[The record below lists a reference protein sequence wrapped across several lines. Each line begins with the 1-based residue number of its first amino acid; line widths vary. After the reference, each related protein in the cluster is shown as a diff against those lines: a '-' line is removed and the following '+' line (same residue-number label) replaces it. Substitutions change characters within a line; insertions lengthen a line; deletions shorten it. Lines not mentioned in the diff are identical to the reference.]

1 MADRTPRGRTRR
13 PRNANA
19 AAPLN
24 TRRIIRT
31 NTRII
36 TVSRGQSR
44 RARNAQ
50 LRRTEQQEP
59 TERARQAAARQLG
72 QRLGII
78 LEQTQDQYEPEQR
91 HQAPQPLLGS
101 FVDLEDRDEW
111 VDENPIADHAEYFRL
126 QRHAAKREEAARK
139 WAALDKEVV
148 SAYLLYRD
156 ISQNWTSW
164 KPDFSEK
171 PKGCTCTLAD
181 ISHRKV
187 DLVDL
192 FERVRGGSIKFCK
205 CTPDV
210 VRLIQE
216 GFFACSADKPR
227 TAFSIRLVQYHH
239 HLWQASA
246 VATSAFIK
254 SLTSFLDS
262 CNRQPLLIRGSKHK
276 RRELRVPFSH
286 CIDLY
291 LRILT
296 NSKKLFEDGLRL
308 SPIDKWANKCPR
320 CFGPIQNEVKQ
331 NPAEPDV
338 NLNMDGNFQQRHYC
352 HASKDCPRNDQYPA
366 LFLPPSKIASDIE
379 QLTATEDA
387 ATGINAADDTR
398 NGTTWDKCDDNGLFA
413 STCRHDVPL
422 MLINIYKTGEKL
434 YYPISILRNFLADF
448 PNHKV
453 GVLYDIGCHLEAH
466 ITKRNLLSDRISDLR
481 FGTSVFHSYVHEWS
495 CQVKYNPRF
504 NDWWGLTDGEGSN
517 DFGRSC
523 PLWFLISV
531 SQLAC
536 TDSLQSRH
544 AQSTTPISSPQA
556 RPQLHK
562 SILRRAMDPEQSY
575 HLNVNQTREKQR
587 QELGKLLCLQDKHDQ
602 AWQANATT
610 VEQGIARAAEC
621 RDIADRLSR
630 HRITIGP
637 HALIDNLD
645 RNQSELLW
653 KAWYSKID
661 VRQKY
666 LALAEEK
673 QPLLQ
678 ACRPGEH
685 TTLGISWF
693 FSISFGKFC
702 CRGITDVYLAT
713 VGTRANQRL
722 ILSVRDRGKELH
734 AAIDSYTRYVL
745 AFIAACPTRHAP
757 PTMSY
762 DELLRLQPDDPFWND
777 GLFTNGNEPWAIDI
791 NTQRGIRFLAS
802 LKRSREEH
810 RRIGWE
816 ARRAMRWAIVQRNQL
831 LKTLR
836 LIDGLQVLEGGV
848 LQVVEGTIIPPDLE
862 PLLSHEYL
870 SPLGSLVEKMKAGK
884 MVVHEKLIEITK
896 LLIEWD
902 AKIVGVFEETPPQ
915 TGDDLLLPEWQEQIA
930 QIMQTMQDN
939 TFSNIPG
946 DLHFQVVYPT
956 GFDPD
961 EERNDNDDNE
971 DDSDQGEDQSIEA
984 IDPPPAPQPHTNDN
998 SESESDEDEDEDDD
1012 YIEIAENIMLQAM
1025 QHLILNNLAAGTS
1038 PRANPLST

>member
-192 FERVRGGSIKFCK
+192 F
-205 CTPDV
+205 
-210 VRLIQE
+210 
-216 GFFACSADKPR
+216 
-227 TAFSIRLVQYHH
+227 
-239 HLWQASA
+239 
-246 VATSAFIK
+246 
-254 SLTSFLDS
+254 
-262 CNRQPLLIRGSKHK
+262 GSKHK

-387 ATGINAADDTR
+387 ATGINPPCSEMHKAADDTR

-504 NDWWGLTDGEGSN
+504 NDWWGLTDGEGLERFWSFMSPLVSN
-517 DFGRSC
+517 LRVSTRLHRLTSIQARAEYYTDQLTASTGEWLAKKLVDCTEINRSASSI
-523 PLWFLISV
+523 LN
-531 SQLAC
+531 QLHNLAN
-536 TDSLQSRH
+536 R
-544 AQSTTPISSPQA
+544 TTPSHNYTNQFFEE
-556 RPQLHK
+556 QW
-562 SILRRAMDPEQSY
+562 ILEQSY

-685 TTLGISWF
+685 TTLGISWNPGEPAPNPV
-693 FSISFGKFC
+693 S
-702 CRGITDVYLAT
+702 
-713 VGTRANQRL
+713 
-722 ILSVRDRGKELH
+722 
-734 AAIDSYTRYVL
+734 
-745 AFIAACPTRHAP
+745 ACPTRHAP

>member
-192 FERVRGGSIKFCK
+192 F
-205 CTPDV
+205 DV

-387 ATGINAADDTR
+387 ATGINPPCSEMHKAADDTR

-504 NDWWGLTDGEGSN
+504 NDWWGLTDGEGLERFWSFMSPLVSN
-517 DFGRSC
+517 LR
-523 PLWFLISV
+523 V
-531 SQLAC
+531 STRLHRL
-536 TDSLQSRH
+536 TS
-544 AQSTTPISSPQA
+544 IQA
-556 RPQLHK
+556 RAEYYTDQLTASTGEWLAKNHNYTNQFFEEQW
-562 SILRRAMDPEQSY
+562 ILEQSY

-653 KAWYSKID
+653 KAWN
-661 VRQKY
+661 
-666 LALAEEK
+666 
-673 QPLLQ
+673 
-678 ACRPGEH
+678 PGEPAPNPV
-685 TTLGISWF
+685 S
-693 FSISFGKFC
+693 
-702 CRGITDVYLAT
+702 
-713 VGTRANQRL
+713 
-722 ILSVRDRGKELH
+722 
-734 AAIDSYTRYVL
+734 
-745 AFIAACPTRHAP
+745 ACPTRHAP

-884 MVVHEKLIEITK
+884 M
-896 LLIEWD
+896 
-902 AKIVGVFEETPPQ
+902 
-915 TGDDLLLPEWQEQIA
+915 
-930 QIMQTMQDN
+930 DN

-984 IDPPPAPQPHTNDN
+984 IDHP
-998 SESESDEDEDEDDD
+998 
-1012 YIEIAENIMLQAM
+1012 
-1025 QHLILNNLAAGTS
+1025 QHLSHTPTTTQSQSQTKMRMRMMTTLK
-1038 PRANPLST
+1038 

>member
-1 MADRTPRGRTRR
+1 SAPMANRTPRGRTRR

-91 HQAPQPLLGS
+91 HQAPQPLLRS

-192 FERVRGGSIKFCK
+192 
-205 CTPDV
+205 
-210 VRLIQE
+210 
-216 GFFACSADKPR
+216 
-227 TAFSIRLVQYHH
+227 
-239 HLWQASA
+239 
-246 VATSAFIK
+246 
-254 SLTSFLDS
+254 
-262 CNRQPLLIRGSKHK
+262 
-276 RRELRVPFSH
+276 
-286 CIDLY
+286 
-291 LRILT
+291 
-296 NSKKLFEDGLRL
+296 
-308 SPIDKWANKCPR
+308 
-320 CFGPIQNEVKQ
+320 
-331 NPAEPDV
+331 
-338 NLNMDGNFQQRHYC
+338 
-352 HASKDCPRNDQYPA
+352 
-366 LFLPPSKIASDIE
+366 
-379 QLTATEDA
+379 
-387 ATGINAADDTR
+387 
-398 NGTTWDKCDDNGLFA
+398 
-413 STCRHDVPL
+413 
-422 MLINIYKTGEKL
+422 
-434 YYPISILRNFLADF
+434 
-448 PNHKV
+448 
-453 GVLYDIGCHLEAH
+453 
-466 ITKRNLLSDRISDLR
+466 
-481 FGTSVFHSYVHEWS
+481 
-495 CQVKYNPRF
+495 
-504 NDWWGLTDGEGSN
+504 
-517 DFGRSC
+517 
-523 PLWFLISV
+523 
-531 SQLAC
+531 
-536 TDSLQSRH
+536 
-544 AQSTTPISSPQA
+544 
-556 RPQLHK
+556 
-562 SILRRAMDPEQSY
+562 
-575 HLNVNQTREKQR
+575 
-587 QELGKLLCLQDKHDQ
+587 
-602 AWQANATT
+602 QANATT

-722 ILSVRDRGKELH
+722 ILSGKELH

-956 GFDPD
+956 G
-961 EERNDNDDNE
+961 RGAKR
-971 DDSDQGEDQSIEA
+971 Q
-984 IDPPPAPQPHTNDN
+984 
-998 SESESDEDEDEDDD
+998 
-1012 YIEIAENIMLQAM
+1012 
-1025 QHLILNNLAAGTS
+1025 
-1038 PRANPLST
+1038 

>member
-366 LFLPPSKIASDIE
+366 LLPPSKIASDIE

-387 ATGINAADDTR
+387 ATGINPPCSEMHKAADDTR

-504 NDWWGLTDGEGSN
+504 NDWWGLTDGEGLERFWSFMSPLVSN
-517 DFGRSC
+517 LRVSTRLHRLTSIQARAEYYTDQLTASTGEWLAKKLVDCTEINRSASSI
-523 PLWFLISV
+523 LN
-531 SQLAC
+531 QLHNLAN
-536 TDSLQSRH
+536 R
-544 AQSTTPISSPQA
+544 TTPQ
-556 RPQLHK
+556 PQLHK
-562 SILRRAMDPEQSY
+562 SILRQDPMRSEQLSD
-575 HLNVNQTREKQR
+575 N
-587 QELGKLLCLQDKHDQ
+587 
-602 AWQANATT
+602 ANATT

-685 TTLGISWF
+685 TTLGISWNPGEPAPNPV
-693 FSISFGKFC
+693 S
-702 CRGITDVYLAT
+702 
-713 VGTRANQRL
+713 
-722 ILSVRDRGKELH
+722 
-734 AAIDSYTRYVL
+734 
-745 AFIAACPTRHAP
+745 ACPTRHAP

>member
-352 HASKDCPRNDQYPA
+352 HASIN
-366 LFLPPSKIASDIE
+366 PPCSEMHK
-379 QLTATEDA
+379 
-387 ATGINAADDTR
+387 AADDTR

-504 NDWWGLTDGEGSN
+504 NDWWGLTDGTRRVLHRHQLTASTGEWLAKKLVDCTEIN
-517 DFGRSC
+517 RSASSI
-523 PLWFLISV
+523 LN
-531 SQLAC
+531 QLHNLAN
-536 TDSLQSRH
+536 R
-544 AQSTTPISSPQA
+544 TTPSHNYTNQFFEE
-556 RPQLHK
+556 QW
-562 SILRRAMDPEQSY
+562 ILEQSY

-685 TTLGISWF
+685 TTLGISWNPGEPAPNPV
-693 FSISFGKFC
+693 S
-702 CRGITDVYLAT
+702 
-713 VGTRANQRL
+713 
-722 ILSVRDRGKELH
+722 
-734 AAIDSYTRYVL
+734 
-745 AFIAACPTRHAP
+745 ACPTRHAP

-1038 PRANPLST
+1038 PC

>member
-24 TRRIIRT
+24 TRRIIHT

-78 LEQTQDQYEPEQR
+78 LERTQDQYEPEQR

-387 ATGINAADDTR
+387 ATGIN
-398 NGTTWDKCDDNGLFA
+398 
-413 STCRHDVPL
+413 
-422 MLINIYKTGEKL
+422 
-434 YYPISILRNFLADF
+434 
-448 PNHKV
+448 V

-466 ITKRNLLSDRISDLR
+466 ITKLTAST
-481 FGTSVFHSYVHEWS
+481 GEW
-495 CQVKYNPRF
+495 
-504 NDWWGLTDGEGSN
+504 
-517 DFGRSC
+517 
-523 PLWFLISV
+523 
-531 SQLAC
+531 LAKNHNY
-536 TDSLQSRH
+536 TNQFFEE
-544 AQSTTPISSPQA
+544 QW
-556 RPQLHK
+556 
-562 SILRRAMDPEQSY
+562 ILEQSY
-575 HLNVNQTREKQR
+575 HLNVNQTREKQQ

>member
-1 MADRTPRGRTRR
+1 MADRAPRGRTRR

-24 TRRIIRT
+24 TRRIIHT

-78 LEQTQDQYEPEQR
+78 LERTQDQYEPEQR

-276 RRELRVPFSH
+276 RRELWVPFSH

-379 QLTATEDA
+379 QLTATKDA
-387 ATGINAADDTR
+387 ATGINPPCSEMHKAADDTR

-504 NDWWGLTDGEGSN
+504 NDWWGLTDGEGLERFWSFMSPLVSN
-517 DFGRSC
+517 LRVSTRLHRLTSIQARAEYYTDQLTASTGEWLAKKLVDCTEINRSASSI
-523 PLWFLISV
+523 LN
-531 SQLAC
+531 QLHNLAN
-536 TDSLQSRH
+536 R
-544 AQSTTPISSPQA
+544 TTPSHNYTNQFFEE
-556 RPQLHK
+556 QG
-562 SILRRAMDPEQSY
+562 ILEQSY
-575 HLNVNQTREKQR
+575 HLNVNQTREKQQ

-685 TTLGISWF
+685 TTLGISWNPGEPAPNPV
-693 FSISFGKFC
+693 S
-702 CRGITDVYLAT
+702 
-713 VGTRANQRL
+713 
-722 ILSVRDRGKELH
+722 
-734 AAIDSYTRYVL
+734 
-745 AFIAACPTRHAP
+745 ACPTRHAP

-848 LQVVEGTIIPPDLE
+848 LQVVKGTIIPPDLE

>member
-24 TRRIIRT
+24 TRRIIHT

-78 LEQTQDQYEPEQR
+78 LERTQDQYEPEQR

-192 FERVRGGSIKFCK
+192 FATGTLGPI
-205 CTPDV
+205 
-210 VRLIQE
+210 
-216 GFFACSADKPR
+216 FALHR
-227 TAFSIRLVQYHH
+227 
-239 HLWQASA
+239 
-246 VATSAFIK
+246 FI
-254 SLTSFLDS
+254 
-262 CNRQPLLIRGSKHK
+262 P
-276 RRELRVPFSH
+276 P
-286 CIDLY
+286 Y
-291 LRILT
+291 PT

-387 ATGINAADDTR
+387 ATGINVSPKYALLS
-398 NGTTWDKCDDNGLFA
+398 NLNPSQL
-413 STCRHDVPL
+413 
-422 MLINIYKTGEKL
+422 
-434 YYPISILRNFLADF
+434 LADF

-504 NDWWGLTDGEGSN
+504 NDWWGLTDGEGLERFWSFMSPLVSN
-517 DFGRSC
+517 LRVSTRLHRLTSIQARAEYYTDQLTASTGEWLAKKLVDCTEINRSASSI
-523 PLWFLISV
+523 LN
-531 SQLAC
+531 QLHNLAN
-536 TDSLQSRH
+536 R
-544 AQSTTPISSPQA
+544 TTPSHNYTNQFFKE
-556 RPQLHK
+556 QW
-562 SILRRAMDPEQSY
+562 ILEQSY
-575 HLNVNQTREKQR
+575 HLNVNQTREKQQ
-587 QELGKLLCLQDKHDQ
+587 QELGKLLCLQDKHGQ

-678 ACRPGEH
+678 ACCPGEH
-685 TTLGISWF
+685 TTL
-693 FSISFGKFC
+693 
-702 CRGITDVYLAT
+702 
-713 VGTRANQRL
+713 GTRANQRL
-722 ILSVRDRGKELH
+722 ILSLPAQLDMHHQQCHMMSSSV
-734 AAIDSYTRYVL
+734 
-745 AFIAACPTRHAP
+745 FNPTTP
-757 PTMSY
+757 SGTMAYS
-762 DELLRLQPDDPFWND
+762 
-777 GLFTNGNEPWAIDI
+777 
-791 NTQRGIRFLAS
+791 
-802 LKRSREEH
+802 
-810 RRIGWE
+810 
-816 ARRAMRWAIVQRNQL
+816 
-831 LKTLR
+831 
-836 LIDGLQVLEGGV
+836 
-848 LQVVEGTIIPPDLE
+848 
-862 PLLSHEYL
+862 
-870 SPLGSLVEKMKAGK
+870 
-884 MVVHEKLIEITK
+884 
-896 LLIEWD
+896 
-902 AKIVGVFEETPPQ
+902 
-915 TGDDLLLPEWQEQIA
+915 
-930 QIMQTMQDN
+930 
-939 TFSNIPG
+939 
-946 DLHFQVVYPT
+946 PT
-956 GFDPD
+956 GTS
-961 EERNDNDDNE
+961 RGLLTSIRSVG
-971 DDSDQGEDQSIEA
+971 SDF
-984 IDPPPAPQPHTNDN
+984 
-998 SESESDEDEDEDDD
+998 
-1012 YIEIAENIMLQAM
+1012 
-1025 QHLILNNLAAGTS
+1025 
-1038 PRANPLST
+1038 

>member
-1 MADRTPRGRTRR
+1 MANRTPRGRTRR

-44 RARNAQ
+44 RARNTQ

-192 FERVRGGSIKFCK
+192 FAREGGSIKFCK

-286 CIDLY
+286 CINLY

-434 YYPISILRNFLADF
+434 YYPISILHNFLADF

-504 NDWWGLTDGEGSN
+504 NDWWGLTDGEGLERFWSFMSPLVSN
-517 DFGRSC
+517 LRVSTRLHRLTSIQARAEYYTDQLTASTGEWLAKKLVDCTEINRSASSI
-523 PLWFLISV
+523 LN
-531 SQLAC
+531 QLHNLAN
-536 TDSLQSRH
+536 R
-544 AQSTTPISSPQA
+544 TTPSHNYTNQFFEE
-556 RPQLHK
+556 QW
-562 SILRRAMDPEQSY
+562 ILEQSY

-685 TTLGISWF
+685 TTL
-693 FSISFGKFC
+693 
-702 CRGITDVYLAT
+702 
-713 VGTRANQRL
+713 GTRANQRL

-902 AKIVGVFEETPPQ
+902 AKISGKNRLLKSCRRCRTIPSRTYLAIFTSKWSTQPGLIQ
-915 TGDDLLLPEWQEQIA
+915 TRSE
-930 QIMQTMQDN
+930 
-939 TFSNIPG
+939 S
-946 DLHFQVVYPT
+946 
-956 GFDPD
+956 
-961 EERNDNDDNE
+961 DNDDNE